1 MDQFYTEELMHAFGH
16 IEIPTTNLE
25 KSKKFFG
32 TVFGWTFSHIQDIDY
47 TIIHTGKHPNG
58 GFEIVKRLPK
68 KGQVIPYI
76 EVEDIDTT
84 IKTIRKAHGKV
95 LTKKSQV
102 GSMGWRAQFETPE
115 GVQLALWQSTPRQ

>member
-1 MDQFYTEELMHAFGH
+1 LEKLIHAFGH
-16 IEIPTTNLE
+16 IEIPTINLE

-58 GFEIVKRLPK
+58 GFELVKRLPK

-84 IKTIRKAHGKV
+84 LKAIRKARGKM

-102 GSMGWRAQFETPE
+102 GSMGWRAQFETPD
-115 GVQLALWQSTPRQ
+115 GVQLALWQSTPQQ

>member
-16 IEIPTTNLE
+16 IEIPTTNLQ

-58 GFEIVKRLPK
+58 GFEIVKRHSVYRSGRHRYNIESHTK
-68 KGQVIPYI
+68 STRQSVDEEIPGRF
-76 EVEDIDTT
+76 D
-84 IKTIRKAHGKV
+84 G
-95 LTKKSQV
+95 
-102 GSMGWRAQFETPE
+102 
-115 GVQLALWQSTPRQ
+115 LAVAV

>member
-1 MDQFYTEELMHAFGH
+1 MEKLMHAFGH

-58 GFEIVKRLPK
+58 GFELVKRLPK

-84 IKTIRKAHGKV
+84 LKAIRKTGGKV
-95 LTKKSQV
+95 LMKKCQV
-102 GSMGWRAQFETPE
+102 GSMGWRAQFATPE
-115 GVQLALWQSTPRQ
+115 GVVLSLWQTVPKQ

>member
-1 MDQFYTEELMHAFGH
+1 MEMSMHAFGH

-32 TVFGWTFSHIQDIDY
+32 TVFGWTFSHIPSIDY

-76 EVEDIDTT
+76 EVEDIDATL
-84 IKTIRKAHGKV
+84 KVIRKAHGKV
-95 LTKKSQV
+95 LSKKSQV
-102 GSMGWRAQFETPE
+102 GSLGWRAQFVTPD
-115 GVQLALWQSTPRQ
+115 GIQLALWQSNPRQ

>member
-1 MDQFYTEELMHAFGH
+1 MHAFGH

-32 TVFGWTFSHIQDIDY
+32 AVFGWNFSHILDIDY
-47 TIIHTGKHPNG
+47 TIIHTGRHPNG
-58 GFEIVKRLPK
+58 GFELVKRLPK

-84 IKTIRKAHGKV
+84 MKAIRKARGKM
-95 LTKKSQV
+95 LTKKSKV
-102 GSMGWRAQFETPE
+102 GSMGWRAQFATPD
-115 GVQLALWQSTPRQ
+115 GVQLALWQSASK

>member
-1 MDQFYTEELMHAFGH
+1 MRAFGH
-16 IEIPTTNLE
+16 IEIPTTNIE
-25 KSKKFFG
+25 KAKKFYS

-58 GFEIVKRLPK
+58 GFELVKKIPK

-76 EVEDIDTT
+76 EVEDIDT
-84 IKTIRKAHGKV
+84 ILKAIQKARGKV

-102 GSMGWRAQFETPE
+102 GSMGWRAQFATPE
-115 GVQLALWQSTPRQ
+115 GVQLALWQTTIRQQ

>member
-1 MDQFYTEELMHAFGH
+1 MHAFGH

-25 KSKKFFG
+25 KSKKFFS

-58 GFEIVKRLPK
+58 GFEVVKRIPA

-76 EVEDIDTT
+76 EVEDIDSTL
-84 IKTIRKAHGKV
+84 KVIRKAYGKV
-95 LTKKSQV
+95 LLKKTKV
-102 GSMGWRAQFETPE
+102 GSIGWRAQFETPD
-115 GVQLALWQSTPRQ
+115 GVFLSLWQSILKQY